1 MKKLFLLDAMA
12 LIYRAHFAFQKTP
25 RISSTGMNTSAV
37 FGFANT
43 LLEVLA
49 KEKPTHIGV
58 AFDTP
63 TPTFRHIQF
72 EAYKAQRQAQPED
85 ITIAIPYIKRLCAAM
100 NIPMLIMP
108 GYEADDV
115 IGTIAKRA
123 ARGHDDM
130 EIFMMTPDKDYG
142 QLVEERI
149 FMYKP
154 AYMGKG
160 VEVMGIT
167 EICERWGIDDVMKVI
182 DILGLMGDASD
193 NIPGIPGIGEKT
205 AQKLIEEY
213 GSVEN
218 LIANVDKLKGKQ
230 QENVRNF
237 AAQGILSKELA
248 TIHCEVPV
256 TFDEEDLKISEV
268 NKESLSLLLDELEFR
283 TLRRR
288 MLGEESGESG
298 GRQSVVSNQPPVQNS
313 KLKAQSSAGQMDMF
327 SNLTPE
333 KKLDIFGSN
342 TDNDVFNTNI
352 ESQKSNIH
360 TTVHQY
366 QLVDTPE
373 LRQSLIHF
381 MSLQDSIC
389 FDTETT
395 NIDAVEAELVG
406 MSFAYRA
413 GEGYYVPVPA
423 NQVEAQAIVNEFKE
437 IFENEKIEKIAQNIK
452 YDLMVLTHY
461 GVEMK
466 GKTYDT
472 MLAHYIIEPEKRHG
486 MDILAEDF
494 LNYTPVSIEE
504 IIGKKGVKQGNMR
517 DADLEKVKE
526 YAAEDADITFQLKDK
541 LHPILAQ
548 NPSAIQLFEE
558 VEMPLTQVLCDI
570 EMEGVKLDTNF
581 LGAMSKVLEKDM
593 LEVQTIIFELAGQE
607 FNINSPKQLGEILFD
622 KLKLDPKAKK
632 TKTGQYMTGED
643 ILSKLELQNH
653 EIARKILD
661 FRELQKLKSTYVDAL
676 PLLISPRTGRIHT
689 SFNQA
694 VTSTGRLSST
704 NPNLQNIPIRTPRGR
719 EIRKA
724 FIPKNDDFLI
734 LSADYSQIE
743 LRIMAAFAKDESM
756 IEAFNQGRDIHATT
770 AAKVFNVSL
779 DEVTSEMRRKA
790 KTVNFGI
797 IYGVSAFGLAAQIG
811 VSRTEA
817 KELIDN
823 YWKEFPS
830 IKKYMND
837 AVIIARENGYVETIL
852 GRRRYLRDINSQ
864 NMVERGFAE
873 RNAVNAPI
881 QGSAADMIKIAM
893 IKVND
898 FIKQEKLQSRI
909 ILTVHDELVFDVHKS
924 ELELMKTK
932 VNELMINAIPF
943 PVKMETGI
951 GVGLNWLEAH

>member
-25 RISSTGMNTSAV
+25 RITSTGMNTSAV

-43 LLEVLA
+43 LLEVIS

-63 TPTFRHIQF
+63 TPTFRHVQF

-85 ITIAIPYIKRLCAAM
+85 ISIAIPYIKRLCAAM

-115 IGTIAKRA
+115 IGTIAKLA
-123 ARGHDDM
+123 AREHEDM

-160 VEVMGIT
+160 VEVLGVA

-218 LIANVDKLKGKQ
+218 LIANADKLKGKQ

-248 TIHCEVPV
+248 TIMLSVPV
-256 TFDEEDLKISEV
+256 DFHE
-268 NKESLSLLLDELEFR
+268 ESLRLTEVDKELLSPLLDELEFR

-288 MLGEESGESG
+288 MLGEEVSNDQLSVSSK
-298 GRQSVVSNQPPVQNS
+298 QISTNAKKNVVSS
-313 KLKAQSSAGQMDMF
+313 GQMDMF
-327 SNLTPE
+327 GSLIPE
-333 KKLDIFGSN
+333 KQLDIFS
-342 TDNDVFNTNI
+342 TNDIAFESNI
-352 ESQKSNIH
+352 ELLKSNIY
-360 TTVHQY
+360 TKVHQY
-366 QLVDTPE
+366 HLINTPE

-381 MSLQDSIC
+381 LSLQDAIC

-395 NIDAVEAELVG
+395 SVDAVEAELVG
-406 MSFAYRA
+406 MSFAYRK

-423 NQVEAQAIVNEFKE
+423 NPSEAQAIVDEFKP
-437 IFENEKIEKIAQNIK
+437 IFLNEKIEKIAQNIK
-452 YDLMVLTHY
+452 YDLMVLTQF
-461 GVEMK
+461 GVEVK

-517 DADLEKVKE
+517 DADIEKVKE
-526 YAAEDADITFQLKDK
+526 YAAEDADITLQLRDK

-548 NPSAIQLFEE
+548 NPSAVRLFED

-570 EMEGVKLDTNF
+570 EMEGVKLDIDF
-581 LGAMSKVLEKDM
+581 LAAMSKVLEKDM
-593 LEVQTIIFELAGQE
+593 LEVQTIIFGLAGQD

-676 PLLISPRTGRIHT
+676 PQLISPKTGRIHT

-694 VTSTGRLSST
+694 VTATGRLSST
-704 NPNLQNIPIRTPRGR
+704 NPNLQNIPIRTVRGR

-837 AVIIARENGYVETIL
+837 AVIIARDKGYVETIL

-932 VNELMINAIPF
+932 VDELMINAIPF
-943 PVKMETGI
+943 PVKMETGM

>member
-1 MKKLFLLDAMA
+1 MTKLFLLDAMA
-12 LIYRAHFAFQKTP
+12 LIYRAHFAFQKAP
-25 RISSTGMNTSAV
+25 RITSKGMNTSAV

-43 LLEVLA
+43 LLEVIA

-63 TPTFRHIQF
+63 EPTFRHIQF
-72 EAYKAQRQAQPED
+72 EAYKAQREKQPED
-85 ITIAIPYIKRLCAAM
+85 ITIAIPYVKRLCAAM

-115 IGTIAKRA
+115 IGTIAKSAVRE
-123 ARGHDDM
+123 HDDM
-130 EIFMMTPDKDYG
+130 VVYMMTPDKDYG

-149 FMYKP
+149 KMYKP

-160 VEVMGIT
+160 VEVMGVE
-167 EICERWGIDDVMKVI
+167 EICAKWGIDDVMKVI

-205 AQKLIEEY
+205 ATKLIEEY
-213 GSVEN
+213 GSVEG

-237 AAQGILSKELA
+237 AEQGLLSKELA
-248 TIHCEVPV
+248 TIHLSVPV
-256 TFDEEDLKISEV
+256 DFDELDLQCSEV
-268 NKESLSLLLDELEFR
+268 NRELLSPLLDELEFR

-288 MLGEESGESG
+288 LLGEDGNGEQLSVNSE
-298 GRQSVVSNQPPVQNS
+298 QSRSFSAPKKAIVSS
-313 KLKAQSSAGQMDMF
+313 GQMDLF
-327 SNLTPE
+327 GSLIPE
-333 KKLDIFGSN
+333 KKLELFAENDYETLTSN
-342 TDNDVFNTNI
+342 N
-352 ESQKSNIH
+352 EHQASKSKSNIEN
-360 TTVHQY
+360 TVHEY
-366 QLVDTPE
+366 HLIDTPE
-373 LRQSLIHF
+373 LRKSLIHF
-381 MSLQDSIC
+381 LSLQDALC

-395 NIDAVEAELVG
+395 SVNAVEADLIG

-413 GEGYYVPVPA
+413 GEAYYVPVPTEKA
-423 NQVEAQAIVNEFKE
+423 NAQAIVDEFKV
-437 IFENEKIEKIAQNIK
+437 IFENENIEKIAQNIK
-452 YDLMVLTHY
+452 YDLMVLSHY
-461 GVEMK
+461 GVSMK
-466 GKTYDT
+466 GKMYDT

-504 IIGKKGVKQGNMR
+504 LIGKKGVKQGNMR
-517 DADLEKVKE
+517 DVDVERVKE
-526 YAAEDADITFQLKDK
+526 YAAEDADITLQLKDK
-541 LHPILAQ
+541 LNPLLAQ
-548 NPSAIQLFEE
+548 NPSAVHLFET
-558 VEMPLTQVLCDI
+558 VEMPLTQVLADI
-570 EMEGVKLDTNF
+570 ELEGVKLDVDF
-581 LGAMSKVLEKDM
+581 LAAMSKVLEKDM
-593 LEVQTIIFELAGQE
+593 LEVQTKVFELAGQE
-607 FNINSPKQLGEILFD
+607 FNIGSPKQLGEILFD
-622 KLKLDPKAKK
+622 KMKLDPKAKK
-632 TKTGQYMTGED
+632 TKTGQYMTGEEV
-643 ILSKLELQNH
+643 LSKLESQH

-676 PLLISPRTGRIHT
+676 PLLISKRTGRVHT

-704 NPNLQNIPIRTPRGR
+704 SPNLQNIPIRTPRGR

-724 FIPKNDDFLI
+724 FIPKNDDFVI

-779 DEVTSEMRRKA
+779 DEVTPEMRRKA

-797 IYGVSAFGLAAQIG
+797 IYGVSAFGLAEQIG

-817 KELIDN
+817 KELIDS
-823 YWKEFPS
+823 YWREFPS

-837 AVIIARENGYVETIL
+837 AVINARDNQYVETIM

-881 QGSAADMIKIAM
+881 QGSAADMIKVAM
-893 IKVND
+893 IKIND
-898 FIKQEKLQSRI
+898 YIKENKLQSRI
-909 ILTVHDELVFDVHKS
+909 ILTVHDELVFDAHKS
-924 ELELMKTK
+924 EVELLKQK
-932 VNELMINAIPF
+932 VHELMITAIDF
-943 PVKMETGI
+943 PVKMDTGI
-951 GVGLNWLEAH
+951 GVGANWLEAH

>member
-373 LRQSLIHF
+373 LRQSLIYF
-381 MSLQDSIC
+381 LNLQDSIC

-423 NQVEAQAIVNEFKE
+423 NQTEAQVIVDEFKV

-486 MDILAEDF
+486 MDILAED
-494 LNYTPVSIEE
+494 
-504 IIGKKGVKQGNMR
+504 
-517 DADLEKVKE
+517 
-526 YAAEDADITFQLKDK
+526 
-541 LHPILAQ
+541 
-548 NPSAIQLFEE
+548 
-558 VEMPLTQVLCDI
+558 
-570 EMEGVKLDTNF
+570 
-581 LGAMSKVLEKDM
+581 
-593 LEVQTIIFELAGQE
+593 
-607 FNINSPKQLGEILFD
+607 
-622 KLKLDPKAKK
+622 
-632 TKTGQYMTGED
+632 
-643 ILSKLELQNH
+643 
-653 EIARKILD
+653 
-661 FRELQKLKSTYVDAL
+661 
-676 PLLISPRTGRIHT
+676 
-689 SFNQA
+689 
-694 VTSTGRLSST
+694 
-704 NPNLQNIPIRTPRGR
+704 
-719 EIRKA
+719 
-724 FIPKNDDFLI
+724 
-734 LSADYSQIE
+734 
-743 LRIMAAFAKDESM
+743 
-756 IEAFNQGRDIHATT
+756 
-770 AAKVFNVSL
+770 
-779 DEVTSEMRRKA
+779 
-790 KTVNFGI
+790 
-797 IYGVSAFGLAAQIG
+797 
-811 VSRTEA
+811 
-817 KELIDN
+817 
-823 YWKEFPS
+823 
-830 IKKYMND
+830 
-837 AVIIARENGYVETIL
+837 
-852 GRRRYLRDINSQ
+852 
-864 NMVERGFAE
+864 
-873 RNAVNAPI
+873 
-881 QGSAADMIKIAM
+881 
-893 IKVND
+893 
-898 FIKQEKLQSRI
+898 
-909 ILTVHDELVFDVHKS
+909 
-924 ELELMKTK
+924 
-932 VNELMINAIPF
+932 
-943 PVKMETGI
+943 
-951 GVGLNWLEAH
+951 

>member
-43 LLEVLA
+43 LLEVLS

-58 AFDTP
+58 AFDTSE
-63 TPTFRHIQF
+63 PTFRHIQF
-72 EAYKAQRQAQPED
+72 EAYKAQREKQPED
-85 ITIAIPYIKRLCAAM
+85 ISIAIPYIKRLCEAM
-100 NIPMLIMP
+100 NIPILVMP
-108 GYEADDV
+108 GYEADDI

-123 ARGHDDM
+123 ARGHEDM

-167 EICERWGIDDVMKVI
+167 QICERWGIDDVMKVI

-248 TIHCEVPV
+248 TIMLEVPV
-256 TFDEEDLKISEV
+256 DFHEESLRLSEV
-268 NKESLSLLLDELEFR
+268 NKELLSPLLDELEFR

-288 MLGEESGESG
+288 LLGEEQSPLTPRG
-298 GRQSVVSNQPPVQNS
+298 GTVTPITKPKVQNS
-313 KLKAQSSAGQMDMF
+313 FGQMDMF
-327 SNLTPE
+327 GSLTQE
-333 KKLDIFGSN
+333 KQLDIFSVNGDLSSSE
-342 TDNDVFNTNI
+342 TPPLGAGGLGL
-352 ESQKSNIH
+352 SSIH

-366 QLVDTPE
+366 HLINTPE

-381 MSLQDSIC
+381 LSLQDSIC

-395 NIDAVEAELVG
+395 SVDAVEAELVG

-413 GEGYYVPVPA
+413 GEAYYVPVPA
-423 NQVEAQAIVNEFKE
+423 NQSEAQAIVDEFKP
-437 IFENEKIEKIAQNIK
+437 IFLNEKIEKIAQNIK
-452 YDLMVLTHY
+452 YDLMVLTQF
-461 GVEMK
+461 GVEVK

-517 DADLEKVKE
+517 DADIEKVKE
-526 YAAEDADITFQLKDK
+526 YAAEDADITLQLRDK
-541 LHPILAQ
+541 LHPMLAQ
-548 NPSAIQLFEE
+548 NPSAVQLFEE

-570 EMEGVKLDTNF
+570 EMEGVRLDIDF
-581 LGAMSKVLEKDM
+581 LAAMSKVLEKDM
-593 LEVQTIIFELAGQE
+593 LEVQTIIFGLAGQD

-622 KLKLDPKAKK
+622 KLKLDSKAKK
-632 TKTGQYMTGED
+632 TKTGQYMTGEEV
-643 ILSKLELQNH
+643 LSKLESQH

-676 PLLISPRTGRIHT
+676 PQLISPKTGRIHT

-704 NPNLQNIPIRTPRGR
+704 NPNLQNIPIRTARGR

-797 IYGVSAFGLAAQIG
+797 IYGVSAFGLAEQIG

-837 AVIIARENGYVETIL
+837 AVIIARDQGYVETIL

-932 VNELMINAIPF
+932 VNELMVNAIPF
-943 PVKMETGI
+943 PVKMETGM

>member
-25 RISSTGMNTSAV
+25 RITSTGMNTSAV

-43 LLEVLA
+43 LLEIIA

-63 TPTFRHIQF
+63 TPTFRHVQF

-85 ITIAIPYIKRLCAAM
+85 ITIAIPYVKRLCAAM

-123 ARGHDDM
+123 VREHDDM

-160 VEVMGIT
+160 VEVLGVE
-167 EICERWGIDDVMKVI
+167 EICAKWGIDDVMKVI

-237 AAQGILSKELA
+237 AEQGLLSKELA

-256 TFDEEDLKISEV
+256 TFDEDDLKMSEV
-268 NKESLSLLLDELEFR
+268 NKELLSPLLDELEFR

-288 MLGEESGESG
+288 LLGEEAINSEQSAVSSSQKAES
-298 GRQSVVSNQPPVQNS
+298 RKP
-313 KLKAQSSAGQMDMF
+313 KAVTGQMDMF
-327 SNLTPE
+327 GSLTPE
-333 KKLDIFGSN
+333 KQLNVFS
-342 TDNDVFNTNI
+342 TNDSAFESNI
-352 ESQKSNIH
+352 EHQKSNIEN
-360 TTVHQY
+360 TVHQY
-366 QLVDTPE
+366 HLINTPE

-381 MSLQDSIC
+381 MSLQDAIC

-395 NIDAVEAELVG
+395 SVDAVEAELVG
-406 MSFAYRA
+406 MSFAYRK

-423 NQVEAQAIVNEFKE
+423 NLAEAQTIVDEFKP
-437 IFENEKIEKIAQNIK
+437 IFLNEKIEKIAQNIK
-452 YDLMVLTHY
+452 YDLMVLSQY
-461 GVEMK
+461 GVEIK

-472 MLAHYIIEPEKRHG
+472 MLAHYLIEPEKRHG

-517 DADLEKVKE
+517 DADIEKVKE
-526 YAAEDADITFQLKDK
+526 YAAEDADITLQLRDK

-548 NPSAIQLFEE
+548 NPSAVQLFED

-570 EMEGVKLDTNF
+570 EMEGVKLDIEF
-581 LGAMSKVLEKDM
+581 LAAMSKVLERDM
-593 LEVQTIIFELAGQE
+593 LEVQTIIFGLAGQD

-622 KLKLDPKAKK
+622 KLQLDPKAKK

-676 PLLISPRTGRIHT
+676 PQLISPKTGRVHT

-694 VTSTGRLSST
+694 VTATGRLSST
-704 NPNLQNIPIRTPRGR
+704 NPNLQNIPIRTARGR

-724 FIPKNDDFLI
+724 FIPKSDDFLI

-830 IKKYMND
+830 IKKFMND
-837 AVIIARENGYVETIL
+837 AVIIARDKGYVETIL

-898 FIKQEKLQSRI
+898 FIRQEKLQSRI

>member
-43 LLEVLA
+43 LLEVIS

-63 TPTFRHIQF
+63 TPTFRHVQF

-130 EIFMMTPDKDYG
+130 EIYMMTPDKDYG

-160 VEVMGIT
+160 VEVMGIA

-237 AAQGILSKELA
+237 AEQGLLSKELA

-256 TFDEEDLKISEV
+256 TFDEEDLKMSEV
-268 NKESLSLLLDELEFR
+268 NKELLSALLDELEFR

-288 MLGEESGESG
+288 MLGEEGGESG
-298 GRQSVVSNQPPVQNS
+298 GRQSAVGNQPSTQSP

-327 SNLTPE
+327 SSLAPE
-333 KKLDIFGSN
+333 KQLDIFSSDSDN
-342 TDNDVFNTNI
+342 TVFSTNI
-352 ESQKSNIH
+352 ESQKNNIH

-373 LRQSLIHF
+373 LRQSLIYF
-381 MSLQDSIC
+381 LSLQDSIC

-423 NQVEAQAIVNEFKE
+423 NQSEAQAIVNEFKV
-437 IFENEKIEKIAQNIK
+437 IFENENIEKIAQNIK

-517 DADLEKVKE
+517 DADIEKVKE

-548 NPSAIQLFEE
+548 NPSAIKLFED

-570 EMEGVKLDTNF
+570 EMEGVKLDTDF

-593 LEVQTIIFELAGQE
+593 LEVQTIIFGLAGQE

-676 PLLISPRTGRIHT
+676 PLLISPKTGRIHT

-924 ELELMKTK
+924 ELELMKNK
-932 VNELMINAIPF
+932 VNELMVNAIPF
-943 PVKMETGI
+943 PVKMETGM